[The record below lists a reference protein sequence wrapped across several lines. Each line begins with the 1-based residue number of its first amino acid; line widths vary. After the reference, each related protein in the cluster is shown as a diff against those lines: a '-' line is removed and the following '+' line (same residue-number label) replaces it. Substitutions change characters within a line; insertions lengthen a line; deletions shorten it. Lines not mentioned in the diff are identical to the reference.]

1 MIVLVPTAIWHN
13 TKKNIIEELRPKT
26 GIFKKKKKYVSNPFA
41 TCITDACI
49 SKIAQIPES
58 S

>member
-41 TCITDACI
+41 TCITDGSI
-49 SKIAQIPES
+49 SKFA
-58 S
+58 